1 MLVLYSQVLWYLH
14 VPKHQKAIVVTG
26 YKPVDNFNIAEL
38 WSFKLSDL
46 GIPGVKLTICA
57 RGVTSGAKF
66 ETIASGTTRW
76 PNLQS
81 RQVAPLSV
89 VKDLLDWVCC
99 ASIYDMLSNSC
110 CHLVSSKERHR
121 TLFSSRSSLRQA
133 PVWGPNLFT
142 FTQCVWVG
150 CQIWSQLRQAPVW
163 GPNFPHQT
171 SLESTIFG

>member
-1 MLVLYSQVLWYLH
+1 MWYLH

-99 ASIYDMLSNSC
+99 ASIYDMLPPGLVKGEAPNIVFQSEFSEAGPSLGTQFVHFHTVCLGGMPDLVPTEAGPSLGTQFSPSNIS
-110 CHLVSSKERHR
+110 
-121 TLFSSRSSLRQA
+121 
-133 PVWGPNLFT
+133 
-142 FTQCVWVG
+142 
-150 CQIWSQLRQAPVW
+150 
-163 GPNFPHQT
+163 
-171 SLESTIFG
+171 